1 MSNVDKLKL
10 GQGERRNIAF
20 KELSILGNTIFWVD
34 VVSDGNNLNYA
45 IFARPFND
53 KDAFPQ
59 QLTGDQFNVKSNFHG
74 YGGKS
79 YKCFY
84 FKKNVYLI
92 WIDQFTKAI
101 WFKVFEGID
110 LIDRSKKQYLV
121 PVQEARQLSKSIE
134 GNFDSSFV
142 ITEKNILYGI
152 CEIKNTDYLFS
163 LDLRKTKQ
171 DIHQIKK
178 FDNFAGDLSS
188 NISTNLFSWIEWDT
202 PYMPWEKNDLFFAE
216 VHDGKIKK
224 IKKFENSVIN
234 GSRKVSFFQPYWI
247 SDKLLV
253 CSEDSSGWWNLLFID
268 VSDIQNILI
277 KKRIKKNL
285 CEYGSPQW
293 LAGITFFSGSLKN
306 LFCLA
311 KEGDSWLI
319 EQYQDLNFI
328 KEYSLQ
334 VSSVSDF
341 SAFDKKLALK
351 VYGPDFLGHLL
362 EIDFGEQISLNV
374 KKKVSCAS
382 IVDCSKPESFW
393 FKGFDNQS
401 THSFLYRPLIA
412 RFNKPPLLIRAHSGP
427 TANFDGSYNAEV
439 QYWLAKGFFV
449 AEVNYGGSS
458 GFGREYR
465 ERLNYQ
471 WGIVDSYDCKALV
484 LELLRLDLVDSEN
497 IVIFG
502 NSAGGLTALNSLCDG
517 TVFKAAICKY
527 PVIDLVDMYLNTHRF
542 EKDYLNSLVGNYE
555 EFFSDYNSR
564 SPINKIN
571 NLNKPILL
579 FHGKKDSVISYKQTL
594 KVQEKLIKNN
604 NKLSEIVFFE
614 NEGHGFKYIENKKKV
629 IQKTEDFLNK
639 VLNI

>member
-10 GQGERRNIAF
+10 GKGERRNIAF
-20 KELSILGNTIFWVD
+20 KELSILGNNIFWVD
-34 VVSDGNNLNYA
+34 AVSDGNNLNYA

-59 QLTGDQFNVKSNFHG
+59 QLTGDKFNVKSNFHG

-92 WIDQFTKAI
+92 WIDQFTNAI
-101 WFKVFEGID
+101 WFQIFEGKKS
-110 LIDRSKKQYLV
+110 IDRSKTQYLV

-134 GNFDSSFV
+134 GDFDSSFV

-152 CEIKNTDYLFS
+152 CEINNTDYLFS
-163 LDLRKTKQ
+163 LDLTKSKQ
-171 DIHQIKK
+171 DIYQIKR

-224 IKKFENSVIN
+224 IKKFENLVIN
-234 GSRKVSFFQPYWI
+234 GSRNVSFFQPYWI

-293 LAGITFFSGSLKN
+293 VAGITFFSGSLKN

-311 KEGDSWLI
+311 KKGNLWLL
-319 EQYQDLNFI
+319 EQYQYLKFI
-328 KEYSLQ
+328 QEYSLP

-341 SAFDKKLALK
+341 SAFDEKLALK

-374 KKKVSCAS
+374 IKKVSCES

-401 THSFLYRPLIA
+401 THSFLYRPLFA

-427 TANFDGSYNAEV
+427 TANFDGSYNPEV

-465 ERLNYQ
+465 ERLNYK

-484 LELLRLDLVDSEN
+484 LELVRLDLVDSEN

-517 TVFKAAICKY
+517 NVFKAAICKY
-527 PVIDLVDMYLNTHRF
+527 PVIDLVDMYFNTHRF

-564 SPINKIN
+564 SPINKIS
-571 NLNKPILL
+571 NLKKPILL

-594 KVQEKLIKNN
+594 KFQEKLINNN
-604 NKLSEIVFFE
+604 NKLSEIVFFD

-629 IQKTEDFLNK
+629 LQKTEDFLNK